1 MRYAVVMAGGAGTRL
16 WPMSRAGQPKQLLR
30 FIQRPGDA
38 QTRSLL
44 ELAAS
49 RVDGLIEPKHRYICT
64 AEAYRASIRVQLPS
78 FGDEQ
83 ILGEPV
89 PRDTVNAVGL
99 AAAVLAKKDPEAIF
113 AVLTADHV
121 IEPEDRF
128 RERMDL
134 AFRLVEQDPRRL
146 VTFAIKPTYP
156 ATGFGY
162 VERGSPVRDRAEGK
176 KKAIDGTTEQAFYV
190 ARFVEKPDVAR
201 AQVYVESGDFAWN
214 SGMFVWRAQT
224 FLDALKAY
232 KPESYDGLMKVQ
244 SAWGTKKQKAV
255 LEETYPTLPK
265 ISVDYA
271 VLEPAAKEAIAGE
284 PLSEVAAGKDA
295 KGKPEKDGKEK
306 DGKEKDGKDGKDREA
321 KEGKESK
328 KGRSV
333 NAGGGGG
340 RFPICTVQAD
350 VQWLDVGS
358 WPSFAE
364 TVQADAQGNRTSGDG
379 AALVHEGRNNLV
391 VTSNGHTVAV
401 LGVDD
406 LIVVH
411 TADATLVMPK
421 ARAEELKALHAKL
434 RTELK

>member
-16 WPMSRAGQPKQLLR
+16 WPMSRAGQPKQLLK
-30 FIQRPGDA
+30 FIQRPGDT

-64 AEAYRASIRVQLPS
+64 SEAYREQIRAQLPAFS
-78 FGDEQ
+78 DEQ

-89 PRDTVNAVGL
+89 PRDTVNAVGF

-134 AFRLVEQDPRRL
+134 AFRLVEHDPRRL

-176 KKAIDGTTEQAFYV
+176 KKAVDGTTDQAFYV

-201 AQVYVESGDFAWN
+201 AQVYMESGDFAWN

-244 SAWGTKKQKAV
+244 AAWGTKKQKAV

-271 VLEPAAKEAIAGE
+271 VLEPAAKEAISAE
-284 PLSEVAAGKDA
+284 PIATTAPASKDA
-295 KGKPEKDGKEK
+295 KGKHEKDAKEK
-306 DGKEKDGKDGKDREA
+306 DAKEA
-321 KEGKESK
+321 KKS
-328 KGRSV
+328 RNA

-350 VQWLDVGS
+350 VRWLDVGS

-364 TVQADAQGNRTSGDG
+364 TLEADAQGNRTSGDG
-379 AALVHEGRNNLV
+379 TALTHEARNNLI
-391 VTSNGHTVAV
+391 VTSDGHTVAL
-401 LGVDD
+401 LGVED

-411 TADATLVMPK
+411 TPDATLVMPK
-421 ARAEELKALHAKL
+421 SRAEELKAVHAKL
-434 RTELK
+434 RAELK